1 MRFRAVIFDLGG
13 VVFPSPFDVF
23 EQYERDH
30 GLAPRFIRT
39 VVAASADHGAWARF
53 ERSEIGFDEFCAAFG
68 AECAAAGG
76 AVDAGA
82 LMRGITSDFAPRPE
96 MTVAIGRLRDAGLRV
111 GALTNNWSRADTEG
125 TVAHDV
131 LGFDV
136 VVESAKE
143 GIRKPDPAIYELAC
157 TRLAVEP
164 PACVFLD
171 DLGVNLK
178 PARAMGMTTIK
189 VVDPAT
195 ALAELGTHVGLD
207 LGTA

>member
-23 EQYERDH
+23 DAYEREH
-30 GLAPRFIRT
+30 GLPHRFIRT
-39 VVAASADHGAWARF
+39 VVAESADHGAWARF
-53 ERSEIGFDEFCAAFG
+53 ERSEIPFDEFCTAFG

-76 AVDAGA
+76 AVDTSA

-96 MTVAIGRLRDAGLRV
+96 MTTAIGRLRAAGLRV

-143 GIRKPDPAIYELAC
+143 GIRKPDPAIYELVCA
-157 TRLAVEP
+157 RLEVEP

-189 VVDPAT
+189 VVDPLA
-195 ALAELGTHVGLD
+195 ALTELSGHLELD
-207 LGTA
+207 LGAG